1 MFDPLPDELSHAL
14 SRAQLSLGSF
24 GDVRY
29 CSEVASTNDVA
40 LALASSGA
48 TEGTSVLA
56 DVQHKGR
63 GRRGHGWFS
72 PPGAGLYL
80 SVIVRPDMTRGALP
94 LLTIGAG
101 VAMAEAVLGSTGLPA
116 ELKWPNDLVIGRP
129 WRKLGGV
136 LTEAVSAGG
145 RIDAVVVGL
154 GLNVSHARLPTD
166 VAARASSI
174 QAELGRAVDRSALAV
189 ELLSRMREVMS
200 CVHRDLRPT
209 ILERWRRFA
218 GPGLGAAVRW
228 SDARGM
234 HRGVAR
240 DIDDEGAL
248 LVAARGG
255 LERVIAGTVSWEE
268 LSGE

>member
-1 MFDPLPDELSHAL
+1 MFDPLPDEYAHAL
-14 SRAQLSLGSF
+14 SCAQPSIGSF
-24 GDVRY
+24 GDVRF
-29 CSEVASTNDVA
+29 CVEVDSTNDVA

-48 TEGTSVLA
+48 PEGTSVLA
-56 DVQHKGR
+56 DAQRQGR

-101 VAMAEAVLGSTGLPA
+101 VAMAEAVLASTGLPA

-136 LTEAVSAGG
+136 LTEAVSSGG

-154 GLNVSHARLPTD
+154 GLNVSPARLPAD
-166 VAARASSI
+166 LLPRASCI
-174 QAELGRAVDRSALAV
+174 EAELGRAIDRPALTV
-189 ELLSRMREVMS
+189 ELLSRLREIMS
-200 CVHRDLRPT
+200 CVHRDVRLS

-218 GPGLGAAVRW
+218 GSGLGSTVRW
-228 SDARGM
+228 SDSRGV

-248 LVAARGG
+248 LVAGRGG
-255 LERVIAGTVSWEE
+255 VERVIAGAVSWGE